1 MNDRQSVI
9 VVFYLILAKKYIRDL
24 YTTRRT
30 CKKVVILTLRHN
42 TAGLIIREKYDKAL
56 ILQLRNSGQNI
67 MQNNITIFITKLIDI
82 QI

>member
-9 VVFYLILAKKYIRDL
+9 VVFYLVLTKKYIRDH

-30 CKKVVILTLRHN
+30 CKKVV
-42 TAGLIIREKYDKAL
+42 IIREKYDKAL

-67 MQNNITIFITKLIDI
+67 MQNNITFFITKLIDI